1 MIDDETLTSSYLG
14 HTVFSL
20 FENNKKVYQLISE
33 SISSRQFA
41 EEQDDEGNSI
51 QHRMLRKLAIIMNTP
66 ILKKKDDAASSVA
79 KNSKDNN
86 NLQQKTFLTEC

>member
-20 FENNKKVYQLISE
+20 FDNNKKVYQLISE
-33 SISSRQFA
+33 SISNRQFT
-41 EEQDDEGNSI
+41 EEQDDEGNNI

-66 ILKKKDDAASSVA
+66 ILKNKEDVGNFDAKPGKIN
-79 KNSKDNN
+79 KN
-86 NLQQKTFLTEC
+86 QE